1 VKPLLRL
8 AAVVCSAGVV
18 CLVPASAGAQPVAPP
33 ASAGVAAASEPS
45 NLWLVAGIASTTMR
59 GDCQTCESDYPYRHA
74 GSVLADIGYRVNER
88 MDVAAEIFWVAS
100 GTTDGRIRT
109 THLDAVAQF
118 RPWGSQ
124 GFFLKGGAGMV
135 FVRNWVDA
143 TGPDAFNSKAF
154 SVVIG
159 GGWVFRPASRIG
171 LQLFATQHAG
181 AIGDLQTSTGDIPD
195 VMANFWTLGAGV
207 VFR

>member
-1 VKPLLRL
+1 MRPLLRL

-18 CLVPASAGAQPVAPP
+18 CFVPASAGAQP
-33 ASAGVAAASEPS
+33 ASAGAAAASEPS

-59 GDCQTCESDYPYRHA
+59 GDCQTCEEDYPYRHA
-74 GSVLADIGYRVNER
+74 GSVLADIGYRANDR
-88 MDVAAEIFWVAS
+88 MDVGAEVFWVAS
-100 GTTDGRIRT
+100 GTADGSIRT

-118 RPWGSQ
+118 RPWRSQ

-143 TGPDAFNSKAF
+143 TGPDPFNSKAF

-159 GGWVFRPASRIG
+159 GGWVFRPTSRIG

-181 AIGDLQTSTGDIPD
+181 AIGDLQTATSDVAD
-195 VMANFWTLGAGV
+195 VMVNFWTLGVGV